1 MIVFSHGS
9 VNDPIDYAHMLEL
22 IAGAGF
28 VIAAPSHVID
38 TQEDVRIDFINE
50 QARLLDPDRVLDP
63 QERLFNCNDGLQPRR
78 LPVTGGDCSRPDNTV
93 PLRMADRARDIS
105 AVLDELPAWLGA
117 RADVSR
123 VGVLGHSRGTLSNRS
138 TERH

>member
-9 VNDPIDYAHMLEL
+9 VNDPINYAHMLEL

-28 VIAAPSHVID
+28 VVAAPSHVID

-63 QERLFNCNDGLQPRR
+63 QERCSTAT
-78 LPVTGGDCSRPDNTV
+78 TGCSPDACRSQAET
-93 PLRMADRARDIS
+93 ARGPIT
-105 AVLDELPAWLGA
+105 
-117 RADVSR
+117 RSR
-123 VGVLGHSRGTLSNRS
+123 
-138 TERH
+138 